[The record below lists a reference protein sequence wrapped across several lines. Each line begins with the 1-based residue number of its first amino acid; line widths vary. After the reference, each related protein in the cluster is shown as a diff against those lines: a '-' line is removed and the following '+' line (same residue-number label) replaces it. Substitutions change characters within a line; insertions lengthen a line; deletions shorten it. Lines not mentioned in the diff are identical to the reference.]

1 MGKNSTQRKIKR
13 ELKELRFTINSR
25 VTGSS
30 LAVQMEY
37 AQPLFEL
44 VLTTLRKEDVDAT
57 LEIFDYYGLNPDIL
71 KEHLLDI

>member
-1 MGKNSTQRKIKR
+1 M
-13 ELKELRFTINSR
+13 KELRFTINSR